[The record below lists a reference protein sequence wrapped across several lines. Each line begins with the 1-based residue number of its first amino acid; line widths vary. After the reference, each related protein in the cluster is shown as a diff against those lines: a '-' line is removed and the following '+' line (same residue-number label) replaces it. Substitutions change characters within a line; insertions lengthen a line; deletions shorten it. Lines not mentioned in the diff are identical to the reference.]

1 MKARL
6 SMIIL
11 MVAVLTL
18 MFAAAQ
24 VMAGCDKEKGKEVE
38 TKVAIADVPAA
49 VAATLQAQA
58 KDGTIDE
65 IEKEEEGGVVTYEAD
80 ITIGADKFEAK
91 VGADGTLI
99 SMAKDE
105 DEKNEGKDEEKEDAD

>member
-1 MKARL
+1 MKTRL
-6 SMIIL
+6 SMVIL

-18 MFAAAQ
+18 CFAATQ
-24 VMAGCDKEKGKEVE
+24 LMAAEKEECKGKEAKI
-38 TKVAIADVPAA
+38 TIADVPAA

-58 KDGTIDE
+58 QGGTIDE
-65 IEKEEEGGVVTYEAD
+65 IEKEDEDGVVTYEAD

-91 VGADGTLI
+91 VGADGALI
-99 SMAKDE
+99 SMGKAD